1 MKQVAKKQLLN
12 AQKVDGAI
20 ISEEN
25 GAISFRKA
33 PWNDSEVI
41 CEQPKVIPGRMVC
54 SGDKRGDEFDFKPYE
69 HTGEKVFEEIFKT
82 NHAVVRTTKRTVQ
95 VNYTFSR
102 DLDKQDM
109 LRYLKAEHKELIA
122 GFKEADIKGNL

>member
-82 NHAVVRTTKRTVQ
+82 NHAVVRTTKRSVQ

-109 LRYLKAEHKELIA
+109 LRYLKVEHKELLA
-122 GFKEADIKGNL
+122 GFKEKL

>member
-1 MKQVAKKQLLN
+1 MKQVVKKQLLN

-25 GAISFRKA
+25 GTISFRKA
-33 PWNDSEVI
+33 PWNDAEVI

-102 DLDKQDM
+102 DLDK
-109 LRYLKAEHKELIA
+109 
-122 GFKEADIKGNL
+122 

>member
-1 MKQVAKKQLLN
+1 MKQAAKKQLLN

-25 GAISFRKA
+25 GTIAFRKA
-33 PWNDSEVI
+33 PWNDTEVI

-54 SGDKRGDEFDFKPYE
+54 SGEKRGDEFDFKPYE
-69 HTGEKVFEEIFKT
+69 HTGEKIFEEIFKT

-102 DLDKQDM
+102 DLDKQYM

-122 GFKEADIKGNL
+122 GFKEADIKGN

>member
-109 LRYLKAEHKELIA
+109 LRYLKVEHKELLA
-122 GFKEADIKGNL
+122 GFKEKL

>member
-25 GAISFRKA
+25 GAIAFRKA

-54 SGDKRGDEFDFKPYE
+54 SGENRGDMVDFKPYE
-69 HTGEKVFEEIFKT
+69 RPGEKVFEEIFKT
-82 NHAVVRTTKRTVQ
+82 NHAVVRTTKRSVQ

-109 LRYLKAEHKELIA
+109 LRYLKAEHKELLA
-122 GFKEADIKGNL
+122 GFKEKL